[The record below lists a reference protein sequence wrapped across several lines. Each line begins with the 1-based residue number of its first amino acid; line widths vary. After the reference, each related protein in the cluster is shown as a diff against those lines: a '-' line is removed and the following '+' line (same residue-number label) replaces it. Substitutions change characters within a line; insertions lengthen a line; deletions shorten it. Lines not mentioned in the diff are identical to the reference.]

1 MPDVVSISHMH
12 RCTHMYRDGL
22 HSHLLRWV
30 SITPIVS
37 IRKPRIRELRPVT
50 QGVQLVRLGRAQT
63 EQFDPRARALK
74 HDVYTAAHK
83 EAANR
88 LHQRGGTGQPRTRLR
103 KKQAHDNVC
112 NQLSCGG
119 GVGRDSREGRQVSPC
134 RVWDGRGSRAV
145 RRLSK
150 HNSLD

>member
-88 LHQRGGTGQPRTRLR
+88 LHQRGGTGQPRTRLSGKSR
-103 KKQAHDNVC
+103 HMTMYATSYPV
-112 NQLSCGG
+112 
-119 GVGRDSREGRQVSPC
+119 GVGWGETLGKD
-134 RVWDGRGSRAV
+134 A
-145 RRLSK
+145 K
-150 HNSLD
+150 